1 MKKLNKIITIIS
13 ITLLIVLSII
23 NFSYA
28 QVINGKFVRF
38 GVDSIVIK
46 TDNEVLNLPISKD
59 LKVIDMNGNVISA
72 ASLYE
77 GANVTVNY
85 ENGYV
90 SSISVDNF
98 NLVNQNINNNNKP
111 EYQILLKNYQNTPVY
126 KNNDYNIPVKISYTG
141 YLPVDYQYIYS
152 YKIDPNNMNYPY
164 YNYTPVTNYA
174 YASPE
179 LKTYKDYLAY
189 DNMMLINNPSS
200 RVYYELKS
208 SEFNNNI
215 PNYYYLAQLQPKY
228 LENPN
233 KNNIQN
239 NDYYIANN
247 FNKNNNNITSNNPNN
262 SLLYGKVVYMDN
274 NNMNIYTY
282 DNSKIA
288 LKLDETTNI
297 FVKKDGKYIL
307 LNNNMALNEVL
318 NKNIQVYVKNYNGQL
333 IADTIIIQ
341 NQ

>member
-1 MKKLNKIITIIS
+1 MKKLNKIITVII

-28 QVINGKFVRF
+28 QVISGKFVRF

-59 LKVIDMNGNVISA
+59 LKVIDMNGNIISA

-77 GANVTVNY
+77 GANVTINY

-90 SSISVDNF
+90 TSISVDNF
-98 NLVNQNINNNNKP
+98 NLVNQNINNNKP
-111 EYQILLKNYQNTPVY
+111 EYQILLKNYQNIPVY

-189 DNMMLINNPSS
+189 DNMMLVNNPSR

-239 NDYYIANN
+239 NNYYIANN
-247 FNKNNNNITSNNPNN
+247 SNKNNNATYANI

-274 NNMNIYTY
+274 NKMNIYTY

>member
-13 ITLLIVLSII
+13 ITLLIVISIV
-23 NFSYA
+23 NFSYG
-28 QVINGKFVRF
+28 QVISGKFVRF
-38 GVDSIVIK
+38 GVDSVVIK

-59 LKVIDMNGNVISA
+59 LKVIDINGNTINA

-77 GANVTVNY
+77 GANITVNY

-98 NLVNQNINNNNKP
+98 NIVNQNINNNNKP
-111 EYQILLKNYQNTPVY
+111 EYQILLKNYQNIPNY
-126 KNNDYNIPVKISYTG
+126 KNNNYNIPVKVSYVG
-141 YLPVDYQYIYS
+141 YLPIDYQYIYG
-152 YKIDPNNMNYPY
+152 YKIDTNNISYPY

-189 DNMMLINNPSS
+189 DNMMLVNNPSS

-247 FNKNNNNITSNNPNN
+247 FNKNNNTNNVNPNT
-262 SLLYGKVVYMDN
+262 SLLYGKVFYVDN

-288 LKLDETTNI
+288 LRLDETTNI

-307 LNNNMALNEVL
+307 LNNNIALNEVL
-318 NKNIQVYVKNYNGQL
+318 NKNIQVYVKNYSGQL